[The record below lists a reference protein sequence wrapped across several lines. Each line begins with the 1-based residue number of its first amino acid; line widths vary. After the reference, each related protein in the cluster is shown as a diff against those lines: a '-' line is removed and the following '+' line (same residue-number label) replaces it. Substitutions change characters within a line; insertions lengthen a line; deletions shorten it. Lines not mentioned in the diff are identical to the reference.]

1 MRQKKLKKGK
11 KKMKLIL
18 ERCYA
23 KETYTIGKLYY
34 IDEETQAKRYISDT
48 LEDTDRR
55 LTGQMDEEQ
64 IKTLKVYANTAIP
77 SGTYQ
82 ISLNVVSPKYSKRQY
97 YKLVCNG
104 KVPRLLGVKG
114 FNGVLIHI
122 GNTNKDTEGC
132 ILVGYNKKKGQV
144 INSKTAWEKL
154 YKILKSAKYGTEIE
168 IKRNY

>member
-1 MRQKKLKKGK
+1 
-11 KKMKLIL
+11 MKLIL

-34 IDEETQAKRYISDT
+34 IDEDTQAKRYIADT
-48 LEDTDRR
+48 LEDCDRR
-55 LTGQMDEEQ
+55 LIDNMDEEQ

-82 ISLNVVSPKYSKRQY
+82 ITLNVVSPKYSKRQY
-97 YKLVCNG
+97 YKLICDG

-132 ILVGYNKKKGQV
+132 ILVGYNKKKGMV
-144 INSKTAWEKL
+144 INSKSAWEKL

>member
-1 MRQKKLKKGK
+1 
-11 KKMKLIL
+11 MKLIL

-97 YKLVCNG
+97 YKLVCDG